1 MATKIFVKEKMNK
14 NVKQELLNSLWRKGE
29 DEDEET
35 EINTVS
41 NLIEA
46 IEIMNH
52 YEETIKTQHKQV
64 IQYMYKQGEILKM
77 FKETEIF
84 FDGTGKNLPTIY
96 FKIAVYKVLKKTLF
110 SKNQHYHQVSVK
122 ITWK

>member
-1 MATKIFVKEKMNK
+1 MNTANNPTEARELISHCEKI
-14 NVKQELLNSLWRKGE
+14 
-29 DEDEET
+29 
-35 EINTVS
+35 
-41 NLIEA
+41 
-46 IEIMNH
+46 
-52 YEETIKTQHKQV
+52 IKTQHKQV
-64 IQYMYKQGEILKM
+64 MQYIYRQWEILKM